1 MNQKYKVR
9 FTKKSNKQFRKL
21 DRTQA
26 LIIMGW
32 IKKNLENTDSPRS
45 HGKSLSGS
53 LSRAWRYRI
62 GDYRLIVDINDQEII
77 ILVLEVGHRKDIY
90 K

>member
-9 FTKKSNKQFRKL
+9 FTKKSKNQLKKL
-21 DRTQA
+21 DKSQS

-32 IKKNLENTDSPRS
+32 IKKNLEDSESPRKF
-45 HGKSLSGS
+45 GKSLSGT
-53 LSRAWRYRI
+53 LSGAWRYRI
-62 GDYRLIVDINDQEII
+62 GDYRLIADINDQEIT
-77 ILVLEVGHRKDIY
+77 ILVLEVEHRKDIY

>member
-1 MNQKYKVR
+1 MTLKYKVR
-9 FTKKSNKQFRKL
+9 FTKKAEKQLKKL
-21 DRTQA
+21 DRSQS

-32 IKKNLENTDSPRS
+32 INKNLELTETPRQF
-45 HGKSLSGS
+45 GKNLSGD
-53 LSRAWRYRI
+53 LSGAWRYRI
-62 GDYRLIVDINDQEII
+62 GDYRLITHINDSEII

>member
-1 MNQKYKVR
+1 MSQKYKVR
-9 FTKKSNKQFRKL
+9 FTKKSKKQLKKL
-21 DRTQA
+21 DKSQS

-32 IKKNLENTDSPRS
+32 IRKNLEDSELPRKF
-45 HGKSLSGS
+45 GKSLSS
-53 LSRAWRYRI
+53 TLSGAWRYRI
-62 GDYRLIVDINDQEII
+62 GDYRLIADINDQEII

>member
-1 MNQKYKVR
+1 MSQKYKVR
-9 FTKKSNKQFRKL
+9 FTKKSKKQLKKL
-21 DRTQA
+21 DKSQS

-32 IKKNLENTDSPRS
+32 IRKNLEDSELPRKF
-45 HGKSLSGS
+45 GKSLSSTLLG
-53 LSRAWRYRI
+53 AWRYRI
-62 GDYRLIVDINDQEII
+62 GDYRLIADINDQEII